1 MADVSGGS
9 KPIRQNDLTD
19 LVVESE
25 IETADV
31 EVQIRERF
39 SANAVFK
46 LKRIAFF
53 QVAIHHTACAGGNQ
67 FAVGPG
73 PVSLRHGAVKFH
85 TRRAAGR
92 DDRSGWVFSYC
103 AFFSC
108 DRRRGDGF
116 VAFPYAITPRQA
128 QPR

>member
-19 LVVESE
+19 LGVESE

-39 SANAVFK
+39 SANAVLK
-46 LKRIAFF
+46 LQRIAFF
-53 QVAIHHTACAGGNQ
+53 QVAIHHTACARGHP

-73 PVSLRHGAVKFH
+73 PVRLGHGAVKFH
-85 TRRAAGR
+85 TRPAAGR

-103 AFFSC
+103 A
-108 DRRRGDGF
+108 
-116 VAFPYAITPRQA
+116 
-128 QPR
+128 

>member
-25 IETADV
+25 IETADG

-53 QVAIHHTACAGGNQ
+53 QLAIHHTACAGGNQ
-67 FAVGPG
+67 FAVRPA
-73 PVSLRHGAVKFH
+73 PVSLGHAAVKFH
-85 TRRAAGR
+85 TRRVAGR
-92 DDRSGWVFSYC
+92 DARSGWVLSYC
-103 AFFSC
+103 PVFSAC
-108 DRRRGDGF
+108 RG
-116 VAFPYAITPRQA
+116 A
-128 QPR
+128 